1 MVFLMVLKHVSERLS
16 PDGHFVDKS
25 PELSWGWGRVPA
37 IGHGGGLGLVRMV
50 SAVRNGDG

>member
-1 MVFLMVLKHVSERLS
+1 MVFLIVLKHVSERLS

-50 SAVRNGDG
+50 FYFLTNT